1 MFEMLSGKR
10 CSRKVQEVAM
20 IGVLEVVGPEESGD
34 KAEEQV

>member
-10 CSRKVQEVAM
+10 CSRKVQEIAM
-20 IGVLEVVGPEESGD
+20 IGVLEVVCPEESGE